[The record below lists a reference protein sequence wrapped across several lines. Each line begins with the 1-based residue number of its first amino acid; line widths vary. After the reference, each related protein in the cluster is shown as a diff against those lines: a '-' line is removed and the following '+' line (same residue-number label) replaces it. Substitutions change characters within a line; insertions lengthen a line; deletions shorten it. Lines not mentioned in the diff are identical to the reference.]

1 MRYALIAVLALF
13 VLIVFFVG
21 GQFGRDENCIA
32 WQESGYAD
40 ENGKI
45 VMKCLSWA
53 APGSTSPRPL
63 SMPPRPTPSFMT
75 VISRRR
81 SQP

>member
-21 GQFGRDENCIA
+21 GQFGRDENCIS
-32 WQESGYAD
+32 WEDSGYAD

-45 VMKCLSWA
+45 VMMCLS
-53 APGSTSPRPL
+53 GRPRFGP
-63 SMPPRPTPSFMT
+63 SARPAVFALA
-75 VISRRR
+75 VGAFVRDAD
-81 SQP
+81 